1 MSLDSRIFSHH
12 RWCILVPAILLLQVS
27 CVEEMELPEGFYEER
42 MVVNAVLDPDSL
54 VKINVARSMPPS
66 GKVEFEFIE
75 DADIRM
81 GLIET
86 EGVLGFTYAQ
96 LGWYENSVVDVDS
109 GSTYFLEVSSPDLPA
124 ITSSVT
130 IPGKPLI
137 TDVRVYGDSISFQI
151 VDNPD
156 ESNYYFV
163 RTYAWQETNDCF
175 EHEDGT
181 WECVDDTVYRLKE
194 SESDLEYIEAWYSRR
209 YGWIN
214 SLTGFT
220 FDDEFWS
227 MDPDYQ
233 ADSYLFSDIRF
244 NGQSTEFHMDIS
256 YALSWVVGNPRK
268 IDLFVYSLD
277 ENYYRYL
284 LTLAQYLTTDETP
297 LTDRAKVH
305 NNIQG
310 GYGVFGVENG
320 VKFEIILPDQNKK

>member
-1 MSLDSRIFSHH
+1 MSLDSRVFSHP

-42 MVVNAVLDPDSL
+42 MVVNAVLNPDSL
-54 VKINVARSMPPS
+54 VRVNVARSMPPS
-66 GKVEFEFIE
+66 GKVEFEFISN
-75 DADIRM
+75 ADVRT
-81 GLIET
+81 GLSEPKEIT
-86 EGVLGFTYAQ
+86 DFTYTN
-96 LGWYENSVVDVDS
+96 LGWYENAALDIDS
-109 GSTYFLEVSSPDLPA
+109 GSTYFLEVNSPDLPA
-124 ITSSVT
+124 ISSSVT
-130 IPGKPLI
+130 VPVKPFI
-137 TDVRVYGDSISFQI
+137 MDVRVYGDSISFQI

-156 ESNYYFV
+156 EINYYLV
-163 RTYAWQETNDCF
+163 RTYAWQETNECF
-175 EHEDGT
+175 ELEDGT
-181 WECVDDTVYRLKE
+181 WDCVDDTVYRLKD
-194 SESDLEYIEAWYSRR
+194 SESDLEYIEAWYSQQ

-244 NGQSTEFHMDIS
+244 NGQATEFHMDIS

-268 IDLFVYSLD
+268 IDLFIYSLD

-310 GYGVFGVENG
+310 GYGVFGAENG
-320 VKFEIILPDQNKK
+320 VKFEIILPD

>member
-1 MSLDSRIFSHH
+1 MNLDSRIFSHH
-12 RWCILVPAILLLQVS
+12 IWCILVPAILFLQVS
-27 CVEEMELPEGFYEER
+27 CVEEMEIPEGFYQER

-81 GLIET
+81 GLIDMEK
-86 EGVLGFTYAQ
+86 VPGFTYAQ
-96 LGWYENSVVDVDS
+96 LGWYENTVLDVYS
-109 GSTYFLEVSSPDLPA
+109 ELSYFLELNSPDLPA
-124 ITSSVT
+124 ITSRVT
-130 IPGKPLI
+130 VPKKPLI
-137 TDVRVYGDSISFQI
+137 TDVRVNGDSISFQI

-163 RTYAWQETNDCF
+163 RTYAWQETRDCF
-175 EHEDGT
+175 ELEDGT
-181 WECVDDTVYRLKE
+181 WDCVDDTVYQLVE
-194 SESDLEYIEAWYSRR
+194 SESDLEYIEAWYANR

-244 NGQSTEFHMDIS
+244 DGQATEFHIDIS
-256 YALSWVVGNPRK
+256 DELSWVVGNPPK
-268 IDLFVYSLD
+268 LDLFIYSLD

-297 LTDRAKVH
+297 LTDRARVH

-310 GYGVFGVENG
+310 GYGIFGAENG
-320 VKFEIILPDQNKK
+320 VKFEIILPDQNKR

>member
-12 RWCILVPAILLLQVS
+12 HWCKLVAAILLLQVS

-54 VKINVARSMPPS
+54 VKINVAQSMPPN
-66 GKVEFEFIE
+66 GKVEFEFLE
-75 DADIRM
+75 DADIRT
-81 GLIET
+81 GLSGT
-86 EGVLGFTYAQ
+86 EGISGFTYTQ
-96 LGWYENSVVDVDS
+96 LGWYENSLVDVDS
-109 GSTYFLEVSSPDLPA
+109 GSTYFLEVSSPDLPG

-130 IPGKPLI
+130 VPEKPLI
-137 TDVRVYGDSISFQI
+137 SDVRVLGDSISFQI

-163 RTYAWQETNDCF
+163 RSYAWQETNECF
-175 EHEDGT
+175 EREDGT
-181 WECVDDTVYRLKE
+181 WDCVDDTVYRLKD

-233 ADSYLFSDIRF
+233 GDSYLFSDKRF

-256 YALSWVVGNPRK
+256 YGLSWVVGNPRK
-268 IDLFVYSLD
+268 IDLFIYSLD

-284 LTLAQYLTTDETP
+284 LTLAQYLTTDQTP

-310 GYGVFGVENG
+310 GYGVFGAENG
-320 VKFEIILPDQNKK
+320 VKFEIILQD